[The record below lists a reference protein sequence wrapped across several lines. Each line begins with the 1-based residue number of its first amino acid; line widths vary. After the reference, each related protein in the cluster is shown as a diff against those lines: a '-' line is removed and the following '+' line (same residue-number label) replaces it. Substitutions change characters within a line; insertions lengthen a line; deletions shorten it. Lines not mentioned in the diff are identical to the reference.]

1 MMMYFQ
7 RAHDVRM
14 RILSWLLVIHWGG
27 GGGGAMIT
35 PGGIPRGGHSLLWHV
50 PLNRTGMIFIVS
62 SLKQGI

>member
-1 MMMYFQ
+1 
-7 RAHDVRM
+7 M
-14 RILSWLLVIHWGG
+14 RILSWLLIIHWGGG

-50 PLNRTGMIFIVS
+50 PLNKAGMIFMVS